1 MSACSPRGRPPVW
14 RESTRT
20 LLGTFVT
27 VAVDSAADPA
37 NADVLLDMAFGVI
50 GHVHARMSFHDPGS
64 DLARLN
70 KAAAGEIVHVDAETF
85 AVLRLA
91 GDIARASEGVFDVT
105 VAPALVAAG
114 RLPVPPGPAAD
125 PAARW
130 TDLVLESPD
139 RVRVLRHLWL
149 DLGGIAKG
157 HAVDLAAEALREAG
171 VTAFRINAGGDLRVG
186 GGEPQPVVLAVPEL
200 DAAARPVIELCE
212 GSLASSAVVAGPAAA
227 GAATA
232 GAAAHLDGRTRK
244 AAGHGRF
251 VSVVAP
257 QCALADALT
266 KVVLALGPAASP
278 ILAGFGATA
287 YLYAPAEGWQTLG
300 GERST

>member
-1 MSACSPRGRPPVW
+1 MSDCSPRGRPPVW

-91 GDIARASEGVFDVT
+91 GDIARASDGVFDVT

-114 RLPVPPGPAAD
+114 RLPRPPGPAAD

-139 RVRVLRHLWL
+139 RVRLLRHLWL

-186 GGEPQPVVLAVPEL
+186 GDESRPVVLAVPDL

-212 GSLASSAVVAGPAAA
+212 GSLASSAVVAGPAA
-227 GAATA
+227 A

>member
-1 MSACSPRGRPPVW
+1 MSDCSPCGRLPVW

-27 VAVDSAADPA
+27 VAVDSAADPV
-37 NADVLLDMAFGVI
+37 NADVLLDTAFGVI

-70 KAAAGEIVHVDAETF
+70 TAAAGEIVHVDAETF

-91 GDIARASEGVFDVT
+91 RDIARASAGVFDVT

-114 RLPVPPGPAAD
+114 RLPRPPGPAPD

-130 TDLVLESPD
+130 TDLVLEAPD
-139 RVRVLRHLWL
+139 RVRLLRPLWL

-212 GSLASSAVVAGPAAA
+212 GSLASSAAVAGP
-227 GAATA
+227 
-232 GAAAHLDGRTRK
+232 AAHLDGRTRK

>member
-1 MSACSPRGRPPVW
+1 MPGNAALPDCSPRGRPPAW
-14 RESTRT
+14 RESTRP

-27 VAVDSAADPA
+27 VAVDRGTDPA
-37 NADVLLDMAFGVI
+37 NADTLLDKAFAVI

-70 KAAAGEIVHVDAETF
+70 TAAAGEAVRVDAETF

-91 GDIARASEGVFDVT
+91 ADIARASEGVFDVT
-105 VAPALVAAG
+105 LAPALVAAG
-114 RLPVPPGPAAD
+114 RLPAPPGPAAD

-171 VTAFRINAGGDLRVG
+171 ATAFRINAGGDLRVG
-186 GGEPQPVVLAVPEL
+186 GGDPQAVVLAVPDL

-212 GSLASSAVVAGPAAA
+212 GSLASSAMAAGPAV
-227 GAATA
+227 
-232 GAAAHLDGRTRK
+232 HFDGRTRM

-266 KVVLALGPAASP
+266 KVVLALGPASVP